1 MDNSK
6 MFPSAKR
13 EVLAMLY
20 LQEQNLSGKTPE
32 EIAELYQ
39 EAEQEIRNYFNQQT
53 ASESSGKKQSVS
65 F

>member
-6 MFPSAKR
+6 IFPSAKH

-32 EIAELYQ
+32 EIARLYQ
-39 EAEQEIRNYFNQQT
+39 EAEDAIHTYFNQQAT
-53 ASESSGKKQSVS
+53 SKSSGKKQSVS